1 MDVFNLETLLKK
13 YESKIPDFFFIVCNS
28 KNKTQLHKDYKTY
41 SIQTEF
47 LSDAEVEELMLMAKS
62 QNLPFDIFYSEE
74 EFMKKVFH
82 HYEALSN
89 MNIVVYNSAQ
99 NGTGAGRKSLIP
111 AFCNL
116 MEIRCTGSD
125 SYRVSLCRDK
135 FAINSILKANN
146 INVPNSI
153 LFNPNKYSFSVFHNA
168 QKIIAKPL
176 YESASIG
183 ITEDNIF
190 YSNKVPIDYLT
201 ALSDSLKQSLLL
213 QEFIEG
219 YEIEVP
225 LIIHEETVFCFD
237 PVILFLD
244 KTEKFMG
251 ESILNYEKI
260 YNDSYCFGDLPEHQ
274 QKYVTKIKKAA
285 KEVVQ
290 ILGLNGLCRVDGRL
304 TKKGEFYITDVST
317 NPHFIKHS
325 SVNYAFSK
333 LGYTDKELFRII
345 LTLC

>member
-1 MDVFNLETLLKK
+1 MDVLNLEILLKK
-13 YESKIPDFFFIVCNS
+13 YESKIPEFFFIVCNS
-28 KNKTQLHKDYKTY
+28 KNKTQLHKDYDTY

-47 LSDAEVEELMLMAKS
+47 LSDTEVEELMLMAKL

-74 EFMKKVFH
+74 EFIKKVFH

-89 MNIVVYNSAQ
+89 KNIVVYNSAQ

-116 MEIRCTGSD
+116 MGIRCTGSD

-135 FAINSILKANN
+135 FAINSILKSNN
-146 INVPNSI
+146 FNVPNST
-153 LFNPNKYSFSVFHNA
+153 LFTKNNHDFSMFNKD
-168 QKIIAKPL
+168 QTIIAKPL

-190 YSNKVPIDYLT
+190 CTNNVPIDYLT
-201 ALSDSLKQSLLL
+201 RLSASLKQSLLL

-225 LIIHEETVFCFD
+225 LIIHEETIFCFD

-244 KTEKFMG
+244 KAEKFMG
-251 ESILNYEKI
+251 GSILNYEKI
-260 YNDSYCFGDLPEHQ
+260 YNDSYCFGDLPKHQ
-274 QKYVTKIKKAA
+274 QKHVSKIKKTA

-304 TKKGEFYITDVST
+304 TKEGEFYITDVST

-325 SVNYAFSK
+325 SVNYAFLKS
-333 LGYTDKELFRII
+333 GYTDKELFRII

>member
-47 LSDAEVEELMLMAKS
+47 LSDTEVEELMLMAKS

-74 EFMKKVFH
+74 EFIKKVFH

-168 QKIIAKPL
+168 L

-201 ALSDSLKQSLLL
+201 ALSASLKQSLLL

-225 LIIHEETVFCFD
+225 LIIHKETVFCFD

>member
-1 MDVFNLETLLKK
+1 MDVFNPKTLFEK
-13 YESKIPDFFFIVCNS
+13 YESKTPDFFFIVCNS
-28 KNKTQLHKDYKTY
+28 KNDTQLHKDYETY

-47 LSDAEVEELMLMAKS
+47 LSDVEVEELMLMAKM
-62 QNLPFDIFYSEE
+62 QKLPFDIFYSEE
-74 EFMKKVFH
+74 EFIKNIFL
-82 HYEALSN
+82 HYEVLSN
-89 MNIVVYNSAQ
+89 KNIVVYNSAQ

-116 MEIRCTGSD
+116 MGIRCTGSD

-146 INVPNSI
+146 IKVPNSV
-153 LFNPNKYSFSVFHNA
+153 LFNPNKYSSSIFSND
-168 QKIIAKPL
+168 QTIIAKPL

-190 YSNKVPIDYLT
+190 CSNNVPIDYL
-201 ALSDSLKQSLLL
+201 ARLSASLKQSLLL

-225 LIIHEETVFCFD
+225 LLIHEETIFCFD
-237 PVILFLD
+237 PVVLFLD
-244 KTEKFMG
+244 KTEMFMG
-251 ESILNYEKI
+251 ENILNYEKI
-260 YNDSYCFGDLPEHQ
+260 YNDSYYFGDLPKEYEKHID
-274 QKYVTKIKKAA
+274 KIKKTAE
-285 KEVVQ
+285 EVTQ
-290 ILGLNGLCRVDGRL
+290 LLGLNGLCRVDGRL
-304 TKKGEFYITDVST
+304 TKKGEFFITDVST

-333 LGYTDKELFRII
+333 WGYTDKELFQMI
-345 LTLC
+345 LMLC